1 MSTLEERF
9 DKAEEI
15 ILKRSFRK
23 NSGFE
28 DSYYIFD
35 YEPSKELYVRERL
48 VKKHAKRPSIEA
60 LGFVTAHVQSEVV
73 EKIVPMLSEEE
84 ADIYRRGRNIG
95 HTSVPKSSTPTEYR
109 RATGLETL
117 FGWLYL
123 SGKNERIRELFDAAF
138 CDDAF
143 TEKTECED

>member
-35 YEPSKELYVRERL
+35 YEPSKELYVRERIDFF
-48 VKKHAKRPSIEA
+48 KKK
-60 LGFVTAHVQSEVV
+60 SEY
-73 EKIVPMLSEEE
+73 LR
-84 ADIYRRGRNIG
+84 AQRGRPR
-95 HTSVPKSSTPTEYR
+95 HYQPV
-109 RATGLETL
+109 
-117 FGWLYL
+117 
-123 SGKNERIRELFDAAF
+123 
-138 CDDAF
+138 
-143 TEKTECED
+143 

>member
-35 YEPSKELYVRERL
+35 YDPSKELYVRERIKFL
-48 VKKHAKRPSIEA
+48 KKKSRS
-60 LGFVTAHVQSEVV
+60 LG
-73 EKIVPMLSEEE
+73 
-84 ADIYRRGRNIG
+84 Y
-95 HTSVPKSSTPTEYR
+95 EYR
-109 RATGLETL
+109 D
-117 FGWLYL
+117 F
-123 SGKNERIRELFDAAF
+123 
-138 CDDAF
+138 
-143 TEKTECED
+143 